1 MHYKILVDE
10 YQKIE
15 DTTKRLEMTDLLV
28 ELLKNTALDDIEKVI
43 YLTQGKLR
51 PDYEGIELGL
61 AEKLALKAISEAYGK
76 NVKDVESLYL
86 KLGDLGSVAEKICTS
101 KSQKTLMVY
110 DQEEERLTIDKVYNN
125 FMSIASLS
133 GESSQA
139 RKLKLFKELLNLAE
153 PAEAKYLTRTVVGK
167 LRLGIADKTIIDSLS
182 VYLSGSKE
190 LRDEIEKV
198 YSIYPD
204 LGKIAEILI
213 RDGIEGIKNIKIEI
227 GVPVMSMLAER
238 LPSIDEIIE
247 KMGGKAAYEY
257 KYDGLRMQVHVSKD
271 KNVIYSRRLE
281 NITPQFP
288 DILKYIKIAFKG
300 ESAILDGE
308 GVPVDPNTNQ
318 ILPFQAVSH
327 RRGRKYELTKAQEE
341 YPVVLFL
348 FDILYLDGK
357 DLTSLP
363 YTERRALLIKNIVET
378 DNIKIAQQI
387 VSDDKEQ
394 IIRFFE
400 KAIEDGCEGVV
411 SKNVSEQSVYRA
423 GAREFLWV
431 KYKRD
436 YQLKIEDTV
445 DLAVIGAFS
454 GRGSRNGTYGAL
466 LMASYND
473 KEDCFETVCKLGSGF
488 TEDQLFALP
497 NLLKNYLLAHKHS
510 RVVSEIIPDYWF
522 EPYLVLELK
531 GAEITIS
538 PSHTCCRDVLE
549 KGAGLSI
556 RFPRFTGRYRTD
568 KSAEEA
574 TTSQEILELYNNQL
588 KKISST

>member
-1 MHYKILVDE
+1 MIYKILVEE

-15 DTTKRLEMTDLLV
+15 DTSKRLEMTDLLV
-28 ELLKNTALDDIEKVI
+28 ELLKNTSVEDIEKVI
-43 YLTQGKLR
+43 YLTEGKLR

-61 AEKLALKAISEAYGK
+61 AEKLALKAISEAYGRDIK
-76 NVKDVESLYL
+76 EVESLYL
-86 KLGDLGSVAEKICTS
+86 KVGDLGSVAEQICS
-101 KSQKTLMVY
+101 AKSQKTLLVY
-110 DQEEERLTIDKVYNN
+110 VQEEPKLTIDKVYNN
-125 FMSIASLS
+125 FMSIASSS
-133 GESSQA
+133 GQNSQA
-139 RKLKLFKELLNLAE
+139 RKLKLFEELLNLAD
-153 PAEAKYLTRTVVGK
+153 PLEAKYLTRTVVGK

-182 VYLSGSKE
+182 VYLSGSKD
-190 LRDEIEKV
+190 LRDEIERV

-213 RDGIEGIKNIKIEI
+213 KNGIEGIKHINIEI

-238 LPSIDEIIE
+238 LPSLDEIIE
-247 KMGGKAAYEY
+247 KMGGVAAYEY
-257 KYDGLRMQVHVSKD
+257 KYDGLRLQVHVSKN

-281 NITPQFP
+281 NITAQFP
-288 DILKYIKIAFKG
+288 DILNYINNAFIG

-348 FDILYLDGK
+348 FDILYLNGE
-357 DLTSLP
+357 DLTMKP
-363 YTERRALLIKNIVET
+363 YTDRRALLIKNIKET
-378 DNIKIAQQI
+378 DDIKIAQQT
-387 VSDDKEQ
+387 VSADKEE
-394 IIRFFE
+394 INRFFE

-411 SKNVSEQSVYRA
+411 SKNVTDQSVYRA

-436 YQLKIEDTV
+436 YQLSIEDTV
-445 DLAVIGAFS
+445 DLVVLGAFS
-454 GRGSRNGTYGAL
+454 GRGYRKGTYGAL
-466 LMASYND
+466 LMGSYND
-473 KEDCFETVCKLGSGF
+473 KDDSFETVCKLGSGF
-488 TEDQLFALP
+488 TDDQLFALP
-497 NLLKNYLLAHKHS
+497 NLLKSYLLTHKHP
-510 RVVSEIIPDYWF
+510 RVVSGLESDYWF
-522 EPYLVLELK
+522 EPSIVLELK

-538 PSHTCCRDVLE
+538 PSHTCCKDLLE

-556 RFPRFTGRYRTD
+556 RFPRFTGKYRSD

-574 TTSQEILELYNNQL
+574 TTSQEILDLYHHQL
-588 KKISST
+588 KKFNNE

>member
-1 MHYKILVDE
+1 MNYKILVDE

-28 ELLKNTALDDIEKVI
+28 ELLKNTSVEDIEKVI
-43 YLTQGKLR
+43 YLTQGKLS

-61 AEKLALKAISEAYGK
+61 AEKLAIKAISEAFGR
-76 NVKDVESLYL
+76 NSKDVESLYL
-86 KLGDLGSVAEKICTS
+86 KLGDLGSVAEQICS
-101 KSQKTLMVY
+101 AKSQKTLLVY
-110 DQEEERLTIDKVYNN
+110 DQEEQKLTIDKVYNN
-125 FMSIASLS
+125 FMSIASSS
-133 GESSQA
+133 GQNSQA
-139 RKLKLFKELLNLAE
+139 RKLKLFEELLNLAD
-153 PAEAKYLTRTVVGK
+153 PVEAKYLTRTVVGK

-190 LRDEIEKV
+190 LRDEIERV

-213 RDGIEGIKNIKIEI
+213 KNGIEGIKHINIDI

-238 LPSIDEIIE
+238 LPSLDEIIE
-247 KMGGKAAYEY
+247 KMGAVAAYEY

-271 KNVIYSRRLE
+271 KNVIYSRRLD
-281 NITPQFP
+281 NITAQFP
-288 DILKYIKIAFKG
+288 DILKYIKSCFTG

-348 FDILYLDGK
+348 FDILYLNGE
-357 DLTSLP
+357 DLTTRP
-363 YTERRALLIKNIVET
+363 YAERRALLTKNIKEI

-387 VSDDKEQ
+387 VSADKDE
-394 IIRFFE
+394 ITRFFE

-411 SKNVSEQSVYRA
+411 SKNVTEQSVYRA

-436 YQLKIEDTV
+436 YQLVIADTV
-445 DLAVIGAFS
+445 DLVVLGAFS

-466 LMASYND
+466 LMGSYND
-473 KEDCFETVCKLGSGF
+473 KEDYFETVCKLGSGF
-488 TEDQLFALP
+488 TDDQLFALP
-497 NLLKNYLLAHKHS
+497 NLLKSYLLTHKHP
-510 RVVSEIIPDYWF
+510 RVVSELEPDYWF

-538 PSHTCCRDVLE
+538 PSHTCCKDLLE

-556 RFPRFTGRYRTD
+556 RFPRFTGRYRSD

-588 KKISST
+588 KKINND